1 MVVTYLMEKW
11 VVQEEMLVILQEG
24 RTHSKSLFLLWT
36 LTLCFSIC
44 RKLLIGCGMLYK
56 IRANGIS
63 GKLLS
68 LIKVSYKTV
77 CRELS

>member
-1 MVVTYLMEKW
+1 MGCAGGNARYPARWAHTFKVT
-11 VVQEEMLVILQEG
+11 V
-24 RTHSKSLFLLWT
+24 
-36 LTLCFSIC
+36 LTLDTHAVFLDLSKAFD
-44 RKLLIGCGMLYK
+44 RVWHESLLYK